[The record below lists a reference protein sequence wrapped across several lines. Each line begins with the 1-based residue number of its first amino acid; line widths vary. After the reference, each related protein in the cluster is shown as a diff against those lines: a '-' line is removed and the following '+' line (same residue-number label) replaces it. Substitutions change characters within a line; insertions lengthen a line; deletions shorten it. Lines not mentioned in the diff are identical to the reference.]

1 MPDYLLTATSPS
13 GKRKTQCIQAASA
26 QEAMHEL
33 ETDEYQDIVL
43 HTDDFTAALSELMPQ
58 KVSTK
63 GPITPAD
70 HVALRNISNWGIFL
84 MMLKKQYQRM
94 LLIIVCWGI
103 FTILLRFV
111 SKSGSDGLMRD
122 LMMVSAALIV
132 APFVFAILTIVFMP
146 ARKLKRVLEATYWG
160 RWDEVLKHLPP
171 LQNKMPQVEFAVR
184 KAVALSGLGKLDE
197 ALTVMEPFSDPS
209 KTPHWMYLSRLADV
223 YEAGGQLD
231 HSLVCRAQAYEADTG
246 NSTLQLSYANALLR
260 MDRDLERAGQLL
272 ENIELLPLSD
282 QQEVI
287 LPLFKGLLE
296 LNRGNYR
303 MAVNQC
309 TEAIN
314 RLKPYVANQPYSR
327 LHADNARAYTAIALA
342 ELGEREEAE
351 RLYQSALPR
360 LEALNSTQ
368 IMELYQQA
376 VLGNKT

>member
-103 FTILLRFV
+103 VTFLLRLV
-111 SKSGSDGLMRD
+111 SKSGSDGLMRS

-132 APFVFAILTIVFMP
+132 APFVFAILTIVLMP

-160 RWDEVLKHLPP
+160 RWDEVLKCLPHY
-171 LQNKMPQVEFAVR
+171 
-184 KAVALSGLGKLDE
+184 
-197 ALTVMEPFSDPS
+197 
-209 KTPHWMYLSRLADV
+209 KTK
-223 YEAGGQLD
+223 
-231 HSLVCRAQAYEADTG
+231 CRRW
-246 NSTLQLSYANALLR
+246 NS
-260 MDRDLERAGQLL
+260 
-272 ENIELLPLSD
+272 
-282 QQEVI
+282 QQEKQ
-287 LPLFKGLLE
+287 LPWRDWE
-296 LNRGNYR
+296 N
-303 MAVNQC
+303 
-309 TEAIN
+309 
-314 RLKPYVANQPYSR
+314 
-327 LHADNARAYTAIALA
+327 
-342 ELGEREEAE
+342 
-351 RLYQSALPR
+351 
-360 LEALNSTQ
+360 
-368 IMELYQQA
+368 
-376 VLGNKT
+376 